1 MPSTP
6 LVMRGRALPVAD
18 VVRAL
23 RRYHYDPEHRWGRQ
37 GATRANIAA
46 LSRLH
51 VTQVRNAEH
60 GVMTKSTQIM
70 LSHAIGL
77 IESGRVKFHRTGGP
91 AKGQPRWT
99 IEYRDPPAR
108 RPPPEDRLTRAVDHR
123 EWARCR
129 TCQGD
134 RWTAVVCHGT
144 LHFACNQ
151 CMGPGHWPALGARA
165 ANASEKLE
173 LSNSQIREDFSFLLS
188 EG

>member
-1 MPSTP
+1 MPDTP
-6 LVMRGRALPVAD
+6 LAMRGRALPVTD

-23 RRYHYDPEHRWGRQ
+23 RRYHYDREHRYGKQ
-37 GATRANIAA
+37 GCTVANVATLA
-46 LSRLH
+46 RLRPTT
-51 VTQVRNAEH
+51 VKNARDYGYMSEDTR
-60 GVMTKSTQIM
+60 VM
-70 LSHAIGL
+70 LSHAILL
-77 IESGRVKFHRTGGP
+77 IESGRVKFHRARGP

-123 EWARCR
+123 DWARCR

-151 CMGPGHWPALGARA
+151 CMGPGHWPAMGARA
-165 ANASEKLE
+165 ANAGE
-173 LSNSQIREDFSFLLS
+173 LPNSQIREDFSFLLR
-188 EG
+188 EE